1 MTRLA
6 AMASLEEVLSTVGWT
21 PVIRDAPQMRQARPL
36 SPRTRRGKKQG
47 KARQYSILGPC
58 VECFQT
64 LKCEDMVLHIWIHAS
79 NDPPHAPDL
88 WALGQKMERAFVHC
102 TGAGAMVPHWCRRTG
117 LKKNYSRQNQ
127 QPAKHMSWAFT
138 LIRQL

>member
-21 PVIRDAPQMRQARPL
+21 PVIRRPPMRQAPGP
-36 SPRTRRGKKQG
+36 SDQTWKKQG

-58 VECFQT
+58 VECFQI
-64 LKCEDMVLHIWIHAS
+64 LQCEDMVLHIWIHAS

-88 WALGQKMERAFVHC
+88 WALGQNMERAFVQC